1 MGIYT
6 HLTEIYEITEKKE
19 MLYVSSM
26 QVSVI
31 QWWKKYY
38 TAKLKRDEHSTKKTG
53 GMQPE
58 RYLLVLLKM

>member
-38 TAKLKRDEHSTKKTG
+38 KAKLKRDEHSTKNTG

>member
-31 QWWKKYY
+31 Q
-38 TAKLKRDEHSTKKTG
+38 
-53 GMQPE
+53 
-58 RYLLVLLKM
+58 